1 MRRLPAPFV
10 VLAVLAAVLTAGPA
24 ALAAPRTQP
33 LPAAVVT
40 PKPQPQPAPEP
51 PPPTIVP
58 VPCPSG
64 QSGTCTS
71 PSPFPTK
78 LETPTPSV
86 QAPDVTAEAAIVEDL
101 ATGQVLYTK
110 NPDTERSLASTT
122 KIMTALLTL
131 ERAKPK
137 DIVTVGADAAE
148 QGSVGAG
155 FSELGLQEGE
165 QLSVQDLLYALMLQ
179 SSNDAAIALADHVS
193 GSVDAFVQAMN
204 ARAKSLGLT
213 HTVFYSPNGLDDRG
227 HSTAR
232 EMAAITREAMATKG
246 FAQIVRQKFDTIP
259 APSGPDRQVQNRNVL
274 LWLYRGANGVK
285 TGYTSAAGF
294 CLVATATRDGRGV
307 VAVVLG
313 SPSTEDSFDDAAALL
328 DYGFTGYAIH
338 TFVKAGQ
345 AFDPLPVGTQ
355 RLPVEASAGLQRLLQ
370 EPAGKVQRRI
380 AILPGLAPPIEAGQR
395 VGTVTFSAA
404 GRDVGSVPLVASGRL
419 ETADTAGTSGEGTAW
434 WLRGLSSIA
443 GFGLGTLFGLFG

>member
-1 MRRLPAPFV
+1 V
-10 VLAVLAAVLTAGPA
+10 AAT
-24 ALAAPRTQP
+24 PR
-33 LPAAVVT
+33 
-40 PKPQPQPAPEP
+40 PQPQPTPEP

-58 VPCPSG
+58 VPCPSSR
-64 QSGTCTS
+64 SGTCTS
-71 PSPFPTK
+71 PSPFPTE
-78 LETPTPSV
+78 LQTPTPSTTP
-86 QAPDVTAEAAIVEDL
+86 PDVTAQAAIVEDL
-101 ATGQVLYTK
+101 STGQVLFAK

-165 QLSVQDLLYALMLQ
+165 QLSVEDLLFALMLQ

-193 GSVDAFVQAMN
+193 GSVDAFDQAMN
-204 ARAKSLGLT
+204 ARARSLGLT

-259 APSGPDRQVQNRNVL
+259 APSGPDRRVENRNVL
-274 LWLYRGANGVK
+274 LWLYRGATGVK

-313 SPSTEDSFDDAAALL
+313 SPSTEASFDDAAALL
-328 DYGFTGYAIH
+328 DYGFTGYAVH
-338 TFVKAGQ
+338 TFVTAGD

-355 RLPVEASAGLQRLLQ
+355 RLPIEASAGLQRLLP
-370 EPAGKVQRRI
+370 EPAGKVEHRI
-380 AILPGLAPPIEAGQR
+380 TILPGLAPPISAGQR
-395 VGTVTFSAA
+395 VGTVTFSAS
-404 GRDVGSVPLVASGRL
+404 GRAVGSVPLVASGAL
-419 ETADTAGTSGEGTAW
+419 EAPGGPAPGSSGAAW
-434 WLRGLSSIA
+434 WLRGLNSIA
-443 GFGLGTLFGLFG
+443 GFGLGALFDLFG